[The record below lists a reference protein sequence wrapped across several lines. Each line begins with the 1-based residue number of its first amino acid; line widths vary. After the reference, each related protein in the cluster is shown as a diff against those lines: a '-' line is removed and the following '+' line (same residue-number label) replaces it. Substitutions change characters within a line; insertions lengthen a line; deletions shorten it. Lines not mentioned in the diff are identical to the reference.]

1 MNWIKD
7 RFLLLCVSLFAAI
20 FAYFFWNVLGQ
31 YAFIVFPLIALYAI
45 FIEAPALK
53 KRRQR

>member
-7 RFLLLCVSLFAAI
+7 RFLLLCVSLLAAI
-20 FAYFFWNVLGQ
+20 FAYLFWNVLGK

-45 FIEAPALK
+45 FIEAPAIK
-53 KRRQR
+53 KRNQR